1 MLLFMLDPIKAL
13 IELHSTLKQR
23 KSKSYENCRERA
35 SLHMG
40 IFFVSMNF
48 DFLQSNQISL
58 NEISRSADFI
68 LHILE
73 SIVSISKL

>member
-1 MLLFMLDPIKAL
+1 MKLYRLSMLLFMLDPIKAL

-40 IFFVSMNF
+40 IFFCIDELRFPSI
-48 DFLQSNQISL
+48 QSN
-58 NEISRSADFI
+58 FI
-68 LHILE
+68 E
-73 SIVSISKL
+73 